1 MLRTVYVNGEF
12 VPENQA
18 RISIFNRGFL
28 FADGVYEVTAV
39 VNGRLVDYHMHMER
53 LKRSL
58 AEMDLASPLS
68 MDIVSP
74 SNEDA
79 LLDMHRELIKRNNLS
94 EGGVYMQISRSAQD
108 RDFTRP
114 EDGASTLVAFTQE
127 MNLLNAPGALTGE
140 RAIIVPDIRWARR
153 DIKTIAL
160 LPQTMAKQ
168 AAKDAGVSKAW
179 MVGEDGYITE
189 EASSSAY
196 IVKDDV
202 LITRPVTNTILSG
215 ITRKAVMALLDQT
228 DIRLDERPFT
238 PEEAYGADEAI
249 ITSASSFV
257 MPIVE
262 IDGKTIGTGE
272 PGPVAQKLRQ
282 LYLETALADSI

>member
-12 VPENQA
+12 VPENEA
-18 RISIFNRGFL
+18 KISIFDRGFL

-39 VNGRLVDYHMHMER
+39 VDGRLVDYHMHMER

-58 AEMDLASPLS
+58 AEMNLKSPLK
-68 MDIVSP
+68 MDLDTS
-74 SNEDA
+74 SNEDE
-79 LLDMHRELIKRNNLS
+79 LLAMHRELVKRNNLT
-94 EGGVYMQISRSAQD
+94 EGGVYMQISRAASD

-114 EDGASTLVAFTQE
+114 EDGASTLVAFTQPH
-127 MNLLNAPGALTGE
+127 NLLNAPGAITGE

-168 AAKDAGVSKAW
+168 AAKEAGVSKAW

-196 IVKDDV
+196 IVKGNV
-202 LITRPVTNTILSG
+202 LITRPVTNTILAG

-228 DIRLDERPFT
+228 DVTLDERPFT
-238 PEEAYGADEAI
+238 PEEAYSADEAI

-262 IDGKTIGTGE
+262 IDGKTIGTGK
-272 PGPVAQKLRQ
+272 PGPVAQKLRG
-282 LYLETALADSI
+282 LYLETAIADSI

>member
-1 MLRTVYVNGEF
+1 MIRTVYVNGEF
-12 VPENQA
+12 VPENEA
-18 RISIFNRGFL
+18 RVSIFDRGFL

-39 VNGRLVDYHMHMER
+39 INGKLIDYHMHMER

-58 AEMDLASPLS
+58 REMNLASPLS
-68 MDIVSP
+68 MDVDP
-74 SNEDA
+74 ASNEDE
-79 LLDMHRELIKRNNLS
+79 LLAMHRELIKRNGLN
-94 EGGVYMQISRSAQD
+94 EGGVYMQISRSAVD
-108 RDFTRP
+108 RDFVRP
-114 EDGASTLVAFTQE
+114 EDGTSTLIAFTQE
-127 MNLLNAPGALTGE
+127 NNLLNTARVETGE

-168 AAKDAGVSKAW
+168 AAKEAGVSKAW

-189 EASSSAY
+189 EASSSTY
-196 IVKDDV
+196 IVKDNV
-202 LITRPVTNTILSG
+202 LITRPITNTILAG
-215 ITRKAVMALLDQT
+215 ITRKAVMALLEKT
-228 DIRLDERPFT
+228 DIKLDERPFT

-262 IDGKTIGTGE
+262 IDGKTIGTGK
-272 PGPVAQKLRQ
+272 PGPVAKELRE
-282 LYLETALADSI
+282 LYIAVALADSI

>member
-1 MLRTVYVNGEF
+1 MEFLMLRCVYVNGEF

-18 RISIFNRGFL
+18 SISIFDRGFL

-39 VNGRLVDYHMHMER
+39 INAKLVDYPMHMVR

-58 AEMDLASPLS
+58 VEMNMVSPL
-68 MDIVSP
+68 DD
-74 SNEDA
+74 DA
-79 LLDMHRELIKRNNLS
+79 LLAMHRELLTRNNLK
-94 EGGVYMQISRSAQD
+94 EGGIYMQITRGSAD
-108 RDFTRP
+108 RDFVWTNDIAP
-114 EDGASTLVAFTQE
+114 SLIAFTQAS
-127 MNLLNAPGALTGE
+127 NLLNPPGAVTGE

-168 AAKDAGVSKAW
+168 AAKDAGVAKAW

-189 EASSSAY
+189 EASSSTY
-196 IVKDDV
+196 IVKDNI
-202 LITRPVTNTILSG
+202 LITRPLTNTILAG
-215 ITRKAVMALLDQT
+215 ITRKAVLALLQQT
-228 DIRLDERPFT
+228 GITLDERKFT
-238 PEEAYGADEAI
+238 PEEAYAADEAL

-262 IDGKTIGTGE
+262 IDGKTIGTGK
-272 PGPVAQKLRQ
+272 PGPVTEKLRE
-282 LYLETALADSI
+282 LYIEAALRDAI